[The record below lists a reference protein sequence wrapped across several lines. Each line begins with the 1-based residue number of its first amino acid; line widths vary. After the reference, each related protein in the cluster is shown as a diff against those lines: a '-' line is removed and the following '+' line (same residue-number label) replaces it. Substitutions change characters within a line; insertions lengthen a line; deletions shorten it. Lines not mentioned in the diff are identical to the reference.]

1 MFKHV
6 RYKVFKIKIDA
17 IRIFRIF
24 FFFKQLVNYVGRG
37 EKCDVLTF
45 EIPVY
50 LEIIGE

>member
-1 MFKHV
+1 MYDI
-6 RYKVFKIKIDA
+6 RYSRSKSTRFVFLE
-17 IRIFRIF
+17 F